1 MVKWMRLIVCLVA
14 LLVVAGCASHGKL
27 VTSEQVTWIQKGITT
42 RDEVIRRLGSP
53 NFPEVP
59 SASTMFST
67 EYETTTEET
76 VENGKKVTRG
86 TMRVVPAK
94 GKRTIAQY
102 FYAESAAFA
111 GTTTKDFWICYDE
124 QGTVQNFG
132 FSDTAISSCP

>member
-1 MVKWMRLIVCLVA
+1 MRLIACSVA
-14 LLVVAGCASHGKL
+14 LLIFSGCASHGKL
-27 VTSEQVTWIQKGITT
+27 VTSEQVSWIQKGITA
-42 RDEVIRRLGSP
+42 RAEVIKRIGSP

-67 EYETTTEET
+67 EYETTAEET

-86 TMRVVPAK
+86 TMKVVPAK

-102 FYAESAAFA
+102 FYAESAVFA

-124 QGTVQNFG
+124 HGIVHNFG

>member
-1 MVKWMRLIVCLVA
+1 MEEGMRIIGFLVTLLIVV
-14 LLVVAGCASHGKL
+14 GCASHGKL
-27 VTSEQVTWIQKGITT
+27 VTRDQASWIQKGVTT
-42 RDEVIRRLGSP
+42 RDEVVKRLGSP

-86 TMRVVPAK
+86 TMKVIPAK
-94 GKRTIAQY
+94 GRRTIAQY
-102 FYAESAAFA
+102 FYAQSAAFA
-111 GTTTKDFWICYDE
+111 GTTTKDFWIGYDE